1 MSSRHAKVG
10 LQMLLE
16 RRQREELSRYYN
28 ECDKAEQRI
37 RQRADFE
44 TRNFSRFQAGELKR
58 RAKQRAQQAEAQLN
72 DRRNR
77 LSSLLRSEEQQYT
90 REITAQIESP
100 EQRRFRI
107 MDSLKHLKDMRQQ
120 EHDDFVKMKNDQA
133 WRDNCDPLRAKIS
146 QALEKAVI
154 KERDQQ
160 VIERDMRRM
169 EEDAEEAK
177 YVETVKQN
185 AKEFREM
192 QEQER
197 EDRRMKINR
206 NRETWLAEMAAHRE
220 KEAQRKHQEYL
231 ESLEFRTTT
240 EQAIQMAKE
249 EAERKAALQAARR
262 KELDELN
269 NEQTTRKK
277 MLVDQDKAI
286 DAEYARKAAE
296 ELRQEQED
304 QLVERI
310 VRMRKA
316 AQNAQLYSTQMGR
329 VQANN
334 DETEA
339 YLQAAQDEMNRRE
352 DEMRE
357 KDYQARRKLLMDAVA
372 DRVQT
377 IKLHEQQR
385 ENRKYE
391 KELERI
397 ELEKDIA
404 MKKQLDQEEY
414 EQRRR
419 AIDNQ
424 YQMLASQTR
433 LKREREAKE
442 RQDEKDSVAA
452 MIKGWQDEER
462 RIQEELAKPNTFLV
476 GGRFRGH
483 R

>member
-1 MSSRHAKVG
+1 M
-10 LQMLLE
+10 
-16 RRQREELSRYYN
+16 
-28 ECDKAEQRI
+28 
-37 RQRADFE
+37 
-44 TRNFSRFQAGELKR
+44 
-58 RAKQRAQQAEAQLN
+58 N

-249 EAERKAALQAARR
+249 DFISAYGR
-262 KELDELN
+262 
-269 NEQTTRKK
+269 
-277 MLVDQDKAI
+277 LVDTLRQQHPDAI
-286 DAEYARKAAE
+286 VYVQSILPVTADYEKRADAVTDNATIDEYNEALMAMAE
-296 ELRQEQED
+296 EKGVYYLNVAE
-304 QLVERI
+304 I
-310 VRMRKA
+310 FK
-316 AQNAQLYSTQMGR
+316 
-329 VQANN
+329 
-334 DETEA
+334 DETGALFSEA
-339 YLQAAQDEMNRRE
+339 SPTDGIHFGATWYRKWFDYLRTH
-352 DEMRE
+352 
-357 KDYQARRKLLMDAVA
+357 AV
-372 DRVQT
+372 
-377 IKLHEQQR
+377 
-385 ENRKYE
+385 
-391 KELERI
+391 
-397 ELEKDIA
+397 
-404 MKKQLDQEEY
+404 
-414 EQRRR
+414 
-419 AIDNQ
+419 
-424 YQMLASQTR
+424 SQ
-433 LKREREAKE
+433 
-442 RQDEKDSVAA
+442 
-452 MIKGWQDEER
+452 
-462 RIQEELAKPNTFLV
+462 
-476 GGRFRGH
+476 
-483 R
+483 